1 MQQRMESLET
11 QLALIK
17 ADVESIRNKELQLP
31 DWVRTTAI
39 ALLFAVFAQTV
50 TAVWWASNIS
60 TKQEVLEAR
69 INTNTS
75 FRMGWHEKHAE
86 VMSSLQRLE
95 IKLEQIERDNKDI
108 KAEHKTVNDN
118 LIREGL

>member
-60 TKQEVLEAR
+60 TKQEVLESR

-75 FRMGWHEKHAE
+75 FRQGWHEKHSE

-95 IKLEQIERDNKDI
+95 IKLEQIEKDNREI
-108 KAEHKTVNDN
+108 KTDHKVITKG
-118 LIREGL
+118 E